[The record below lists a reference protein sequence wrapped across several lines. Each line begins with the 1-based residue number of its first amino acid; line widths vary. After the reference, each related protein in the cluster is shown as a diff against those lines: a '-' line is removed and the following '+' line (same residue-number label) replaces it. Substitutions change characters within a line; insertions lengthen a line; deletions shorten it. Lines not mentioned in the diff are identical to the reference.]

1 MLKVMKILMM
11 LLIVLNISIMPV
23 FAAEKE
29 LVDELSGMLNELVEG
44 GKSKGAVLSIAEN
57 DEIIFSRGFGY
68 ADEYNNMAADGEH
81 TAFRIGSVSKT
92 FVAVTAQIL
101 NQEGKLDM
109 NTDISVYLEPDF
121 PKLDFP
127 VTMHQLLT
135 HTAGFE
141 ELITGIAVVN
151 VSDTEPLS
159 ESVRKYMPAQVYAP
173 GEISSYS
180 NYGIALAA
188 YVIESITEVDF
199 SKFCMER
206 IFLPLQMND
215 TTYEYMHDVVVVS
228 KAYLPNGN
236 EDIEPYINL
245 YPEGS
250 AVSTA
255 HDMAKYMMWLLNNE
269 DERVLTKE
277 YKKGIFDKQFSMSEE
292 LEGGGYVWNRKERNN
307 KLYYDKKG
315 ETLHF
320 YTRIAL
326 YPEADTGIF
335 LSFNTY
341 VPENE
346 INSVMKKATDL
357 LYGEYRE
364 NNTDSFKNKINI
376 EGIYVNNWSSFKTQ
390 ERILSYIIPGKIIKV
405 SGSKGEFLL
414 NGEKMNLIGDDMYF
428 SPMGKLQF
436 VERNGKLFIATE
448 SAVTYTRI
456 HFWQNKTIQ
465 LFIPLIFAALSL
477 VSFIKGI
484 KIKRVI
490 YIFVPL
496 IQIIA
501 LAGICFFLYRGIIN
515 YSILKY
521 SFLIMVCG
529 WLIAISGAAGI
540 MNTLLKKKNDKTDII
555 DYGWNF
561 ANLMFTIWLFTFN
574 II

>member
-1 MLKVMKILMM
+1 MLKVMKILLV
-11 LLIVLNISIMPV
+11 LLIVLNILTIPV
-23 FAAEKE
+23 FSAEKE
-29 LVDELSGMLNELVEG
+29 LDDELSGMVNELIED
-44 GKSKGAVLSIAEN
+44 GKAKGAVLSIIE
-57 DEIIFSRGFGY
+57 DDKIILNRGFGY
-68 ADEYNNMAADGEH
+68 ADEYNNIAADGEYA
-81 TAFRIGSVSKT
+81 AFRIGSVSKT
-92 FVAVTAQIL
+92 FVAVAAQIL

-127 VTMHQLLT
+127 VTMQQLLT

-141 ELITGIAVVN
+141 ELLTGIAVIN

-159 ESVRKYMPAQVYAP
+159 ESVRKYMPAQVYTP

-199 SKFCMER
+199 AKFCMEK
-206 IFLPLQMND
+206 IFLPLKMNH
-215 TTYEYMHDVVVVS
+215 TTYEYMHDTAYVS

-236 EDIEPYINL
+236 EAIEPYINL

-250 AVSTA
+250 AISTA
-255 HDMAKYMMWLLNNE
+255 EDMARYMMWLLNNE
-269 DERVLTKE
+269 DERILTRE
-277 YKKGIFDKQFSMSEE
+277 YKKELLIEQFSMSEG

-307 KLYYDKKG
+307 KIYYDKKG

-320 YTRIAL
+320 YTRITL

-341 VPENE
+341 IPENE
-346 INSVMKKATDL
+346 INAIMKKATDL
-357 LYGEYRE
+357 LYGEYQE
-364 NNTDSFKNKINI
+364 DNNNFKSTIDI

-414 NGEKMNLIGDDMYF
+414 NGEKMNLIGDDMYS

-484 KIKRVI
+484 KIKRAV

-501 LAGICFFLYRGIIN
+501 LAGIYFFLYRGIIN

>member
-1 MLKVMKILMM
+1 MKNLII
-11 LLIVLNISIMPV
+11 LLIVLYISTMPA
-23 FAAEKE
+23 FAAGKE
-29 LVDELSGMLNELVEG
+29 LINEISSMVNELIED
-44 GKSKGAVLSIAEN
+44 GKVKGAVLSVTKS
-57 DEIIFSRGFGY
+57 DKIIFCNGFGF
-68 ADEYNNMAADGEH
+68 ADEYNNIAADGET

-92 FVAVTAQIL
+92 FVAAAAQIL

-109 NTDISVYLEPDF
+109 NTDISAYLKPDF
-121 PKLDFP
+121 PKLTYP

-141 ELITGIAVVN
+141 ELVTGIAVAN

-159 ESVRKYMPAQVYAP
+159 ESVRKYMPAQVYKP

-188 YVIESITEVDF
+188 YVIESITDVDF

-206 IFLPLQMND
+206 IFMPLNMND
-215 TTYEYMHDVVVVS
+215 TTYEYMHDVAYVS

-236 EDIEPYINL
+236 EGIEPYINL

-255 HDMAKYMMWLLNNE
+255 QDMAKYMMWLLNNQ
-269 DERVLTKE
+269 DNRVLSGE
-277 YKKGIFDKQFSMSEE
+277 YKKELFIKQFSMSEK

-307 KLYYDKKG
+307 KIYYDKKG

-326 YPEADTGIF
+326 YPETDTGVF

-346 INSVMKKATDL
+346 INAVMKKATDL
-357 LYGEYRE
+357 LYGKYEDKKT
-364 NNTDSFKNKINI
+364 NNIKNEFDIR
-376 EGIYVNNWSSFKTQ
+376 GIYVNNWSSFKTQ
-390 ERILSYIIPGKIIKV
+390 ERILSYIIPGKIIKI
-405 SGSKGEFLL
+405 SESKGVFLL
-414 NGEKMNLIGDDMYF
+414 NGEKMKLIGDNTY
-428 SPMGKLQF
+428 SSLIGTIQF
-436 VERNGKLFIATE
+436 IEKNDKLFIATE
-448 SAVTYTRI
+448 SAVTYSQLP
-456 HFWQNKTIQ
+456 FWQNKTIQ
-465 LFIPLIFAALSL
+465 LFIPLLFVLLS
-477 VSFIKGI
+477 
-484 KIKRVI
+484 VI
-490 YIFVPL
+490 YFINGMRLKKAFNIYSPL
-496 IQIIA
+496 TQLLA
-501 LAGICFFLYRGIIN
+501 LVALFIFLYRGIIN

-521 SFLIMVCG
+521 SALIMVFG
-529 WLIAISGAAGI
+529 WLIVILGVAGI
-540 MNTLLKKKNDKTDII
+540 MNTLLKKKNDKIDII

-561 ANLMFTIWLFTFN
+561 ANLMFAIWLFTFN

>member
-1 MLKVMKILMM
+1 MLKVMKNLII
-11 LLIVLNISIMPV
+11 LLIVLYISTMPA
-23 FAAEKE
+23 FAAGKE
-29 LVDELSGMLNELVEG
+29 LINEISSMVNELIED
-44 GKSKGAVLSIAEN
+44 GKVKGAVLSVTKS
-57 DEIIFSRGFGY
+57 DKIIFCNGFGF
-68 ADEYNNMAADGEH
+68 ADEYNNIAADGET

-92 FVAVTAQIL
+92 FVAAAAQIL

-109 NTDISVYLEPDF
+109 NTDISAYLKPDF
-121 PKLDFP
+121 PKLTYP

-141 ELITGIAVVN
+141 ELVTGIAVAN

-159 ESVRKYMPAQVYAP
+159 ESVRKYMPAQVYKP

-188 YVIESITEVDF
+188 YVIESITDVDF

-206 IFLPLQMND
+206 IFMPLNMND
-215 TTYEYMHDVVVVS
+215 TTYEYMHDVAYVS

-236 EDIEPYINL
+236 EGIEPYINL

-255 HDMAKYMMWLLNNE
+255 QDMAKYMMWLLNNQ
-269 DERVLTKE
+269 DNRVLSGE
-277 YKKGIFDKQFSMSEE
+277 YKKELFIKQFSMSEK

-307 KLYYDKKG
+307 KIYYDKKG

-326 YPEADTGIF
+326 YPETDTGVF

-346 INSVMKKATDL
+346 INAVMKKATDL
-357 LYGEYRE
+357 LYGKYEDKKT
-364 NNTDSFKNKINI
+364 NNIKNEFDIR
-376 EGIYVNNWSSFKTQ
+376 GIYVNNWSSFKTQ
-390 ERILSYIIPGKIIKV
+390 ERILSYIIPGKIIKI
-405 SGSKGEFLL
+405 SESKGVFLL
-414 NGEKMNLIGDDMYF
+414 NGEKMKLIGDNTY
-428 SPMGKLQF
+428 SSLIGTIQF
-436 VERNGKLFIATE
+436 IEKNDKLFIATE
-448 SAVTYTRI
+448 SAVTYSQLP
-456 HFWQNKTIQ
+456 FWQNKTIQ
-465 LFIPLIFAALSL
+465 LFIPLLFVLLS
-477 VSFIKGI
+477 
-484 KIKRVI
+484 VI
-490 YIFVPL
+490 YFINGMRLKKAFNIYSPL
-496 IQIIA
+496 TQLLA
-501 LAGICFFLYRGIIN
+501 LVALFIFLYRGIIN

-521 SFLIMVCG
+521 SALIMVFG
-529 WLIAISGAAGI
+529 WLIVILGVAGI
-540 MNTLLKKKNDKTDII
+540 MNTLLKKKNDKIDII

-561 ANLMFTIWLFTFN
+561 ANLMFAIWLFTFN

>member
-1 MLKVMKILMM
+1 MLKVMKILLV
-11 LLIVLNISIMPV
+11 LLIVLNILTIPV
-23 FAAEKE
+23 FSAEKE
-29 LVDELSGMLNELVEG
+29 LDDELSGMVNELIED
-44 GKSKGAVLSIAEN
+44 GKAKGAVLSIIE
-57 DEIIFSRGFGY
+57 DDKIILNRGFGY
-68 ADEYNNMAADGEH
+68 ADEYNNIAADGEYA
-81 TAFRIGSVSKT
+81 AFRIGSVSKT
-92 FVAVTAQIL
+92 FVAVAAQIL

-127 VTMHQLLT
+127 VTMQQLLT

-141 ELITGIAVVN
+141 ELLTGIAVIN

-159 ESVRKYMPAQVYAP
+159 ESVRKYMPAQVYTP

-199 SKFCMER
+199 AKFCMEK
-206 IFLPLQMND
+206 IFLPLKMNH
-215 TTYEYMHDVVVVS
+215 TTYEYMHDTAYVS

-236 EDIEPYINL
+236 RAIEPYINL

-250 AVSTA
+250 AISTA
-255 HDMAKYMMWLLNNE
+255 EDMARYMMWLLNNE
-269 DERVLTKE
+269 DERILTRE
-277 YKKGIFDKQFSMSEE
+277 YKKELLIEQFSMSEG

-307 KLYYDKKG
+307 KIYYDKKG

-320 YTRIAL
+320 YTRITL

-341 VPENE
+341 IPENE
-346 INSVMKKATDL
+346 INAIMKKATDL
-357 LYGEYRE
+357 LYGEYQE
-364 NNTDSFKNKINI
+364 DNNNFKSTIDI

-390 ERILSYIIPGKIIKV
+390 ERILSYIIPGKIIKI
-405 SGSKGEFLL
+405 SESKGEFLL

-428 SPMGKLQF
+428 SPMGTMHF
-436 VERNGKLFIATE
+436 VERNGKLFIVTE
-448 SAVTYTRI
+448 SAVTYTRLP
-456 HFWQNKTIQ
+456 FWQNKTIP

-484 KIKRVI
+484 KIKRVV

-561 ANLMFTIWLFTFN
+561 ANLMFTIWLFIFN